1 MLNSIVNNLNNNVN
15 ENKNRLNKKTLDRKS
30 ENIFNVEGR
39 YLEQENFNEEI
50 DKAKEQLKYQN
61 NNLNIYHP
69 TDNENSNSLKE
80 NAIVNENN
88 YAKNSNN
95 VRVLTEEISLIQN
108 SDDKNNS
115 SSDSL
120 HDFFYE
126 VKNSI
131 VVGKNDYL
139 DTLKDLF
146 SSYMN
151 YVNEVR
157 EALSSLSECVKA
169 GSKDGYVEF
178 NLAKF
183 YAKVEG
189 INVKYGNN
197 TSTILMDF
205 KVYFYKQIDNKYRRE
220 IHNNSI
226 DYTEDEARN
235 VVSAIKKLFNE
246 IKGIS
251 INDWDMDGYDVYL
264 VIKPDI
270 SDLTKLLDTLKNV
283 GDVNSTSINLLQ
295 TEFDLIK
302 KSIDILEKRV
312 NTNLEELSKKYSAA
326 NSNFDN
332 FVKIVSSTMNTL
344 LEMAKGFL
352 RF

>member
-1 MLNSIVNNLNNNVN
+1 MLNPAINNLNNNIN
-15 ENKNRLNKKTLDRKS
+15 ENKSRLNKKTLNRES
-30 ENIFNVEGR
+30 ENIFNIEGR

-61 NNLNIYHP
+61 NNLNIYHQ

-80 NAIVNENN
+80 NTIVNENN

-95 VRVLTEEISLIQN
+95 ARMLTEEISLIQN
-108 SDDKNNS
+108 ADDKNNS

-120 HDFFYE
+120 HDFFNE

-183 YAKVEG
+183 YTKVEG
-189 INVKYGNN
+189 IDFKYGKN
-197 TSTILMDF
+197 TATILMSF
-205 KVYFYKQIDNKYRRE
+205 KAYFNKNVEGKYDRY
-220 IHNNSI
+220 INKDVIN
-226 DYTEDEARN
+226 YTEDEARN
-235 VVSAIKKLFNE
+235 AVSAIKKLFNE

-251 INDWDMDGYDVYL
+251 VNDWDQIDYDVHL
-264 VIKPDI
+264 TIKPDV
-270 SDLTKLLDTLKNV
+270 SDVIKLLDTLKNV
-283 GDVNSTSINLLQ
+283 GDVNSTGINMLQ

-302 KSIDILEKRV
+302 KSIDTLEKRV